1 MNKRT
6 ITIDQLI
13 REEYLKLQKE
23 KYIKNLIKEV
33 AAEIQEQ
40 QNRTVADDL
49 AARLADRGID
59 IDAYRTALAKKPEPI
74 TGGRIRDILI
84 PILEKAGFNA
94 KYESSNRS
102 FSPISR
108 NTDPLYKYFQ
118 NFTFADKFAGIRFQQ
133 TPLDIGNSLQNMM
146 LGLKFQS
153 AAQQIEFD
161 KNGLPNSIRIN
172 TNNISFDISNL
183 PKKLNSLAGSKN
195 FSKEELENGY
205 ILSPNGSYANITLKF
220 SFPKIPSINTVDT
233 PSISLPKSRNIPS
246 FSETLKDSNWK
257 LSKGMGV
264 LKVKTSRTT
273 NNDGKNVERQITYGV
288 ANFYTDPIIVENQ
301 HGVKV
306 ELSINIV
313 GPILKTRAIEAD
325 GSLDPSKDKRKDSKL
340 NKLFPS
346 LVPIA
351 NEKFV
356 PGPDGLTTPDAI
368 LEAADLSSSQITELE
383 NLRKLFETDPIFE
396 SLMVEMIKERMPW
409 ALNAI
414 TKAFFGSIDF
424 ILWCITWLALYNP
437 ITSLVFNP
445 NIDNLQ
451 YLFDWM
457 GWIDAY
463 FIGTGIDIVNAI
475 ISFSR
480 YYLEDKNNRFIVDG
494 CISLFAAIPV
504 YGWAGALFKY
514 RSPLKQSRLARK
526 ALEKVT
532 PKGANLVKLVDDK
545 LFDQFTKAVAAQDIS
560 KMSKILQKMIK
571 KGLLDGDVISKM
583 KGDDCLKAAA
593 LLVASAKKNLNQ
605 FAKYLEKINSALPTS
620 KQIDID
626 WAFNALNKSED
637 IILSMNKGFQDAY
650 NKIIEQQAKI
660 SIPKVIIK
668 KTAKGTK
675 FILKK
680 GVQLVAKAATWSGI
694 WTITGSLP
702 KFIVFNFFKNIVKKI
717 INPKWWSERKAID
730 LGKNAA
736 EFMRKMWYQ
745 HLYENTGKLAL
756 LFNRNA
762 DYTVKLL
769 NEKMLASFSRYSDSG
784 KATFIDIYNKIVKEK
799 FTKITDIP
807 KTDLDYFLT
816 KLKNGSYKIKG
827 INRQSQQSIFREI
840 AQGVAAVTS
849 ENKTPLFVAFMK
861 DGFQNLFNPFS
872 KNHLSKY
879 WTKEA
884 IDQKGYKTL
893 INGIFS
899 MKFADIAFDELN
911 VFFEK
916 EGLNIWGTAN
926 ESEKVEIV
934 QGFFVKFIYDTFEKF
949 DPPIE
954 ETLRIIKN
962 HAVDKLEGA
971 WTNFQ
976 INQELIINDVK
987 NNTEELSDEFIKKI
1001 NQQYTDTPGLEG
1013 DYDDIENSRL
1023 ISPFNIMLE
1032 GGVLITNPW
1041 IRPRYTGPDNRDE
1054 ETWADT
1060 GRDIKIGNNWHTGD
1074 GKTGKPMKY
1083 WKANQTGI
1091 PYHILRKALQYTKDT
1106 PLEQIAIPLSIK
1118 QTTAIAK
1125 TTFKNSPEY
1134 KEAQQLI
1141 AKEIEE
1147 LTNINL
1153 ISSYRSGAQIER
1165 IWKPGPPTANQVVNF
1180 LRQQP
1185 GFFEENMQWLA
1196 TAFDMNKKELDKI
1209 LNYRKKELSEQDF
1222 SGPFGKEH
1230 DYSDYGG
1237 PWGTGHHHKTKFK
1250 KGPGKNPTDSISSDR
1265 GEEEAEDDRIT
1276 GYQLVSEDPKKGTG
1290 KKPKGSGRRLY
1301 TDENPKDTV
1310 SVKFKTRQ
1318 NVSDTLNKS
1327 SFKSKSHKRQ
1337 SQIINLIHQR
1347 LRVAVERTK
1356 DPEKKKR
1363 LKAAY
1368 DYIEK
1373 KKEASKEKTKRLN
1386 KENFADGKNPG
1397 RKGLSQ
1403 RVGIPKNATIAQLE
1417 KAAKSDGE
1425 KGRLARWQLNM
1436 RRGKKK

>member
-1 MNKRT
+1 
-6 ITIDQLI
+6 
-13 REEYLKLQKE
+13 
-23 KYIKNLIKEV
+23 
-33 AAEIQEQ
+33 
-40 QNRTVADDL
+40 
-49 AARLADRGID
+49 
-59 IDAYRTALAKKPEPI
+59 
-74 TGGRIRDILI
+74 
-84 PILEKAGFNA
+84 
-94 KYESSNRS
+94 
-102 FSPISR
+102 
-108 NTDPLYKYFQ
+108 
-118 NFTFADKFAGIRFQQ
+118 
-133 TPLDIGNSLQNMM
+133 
-146 LGLKFQS
+146 
-153 AAQQIEFD
+153 
-161 KNGLPNSIRIN
+161 
-172 TNNISFDISNL
+172 
-183 PKKLNSLAGSKN
+183 
-195 FSKEELENGY
+195 
-205 ILSPNGSYANITLKF
+205 
-220 SFPKIPSINTVDT
+220 
-233 PSISLPKSRNIPS
+233 
-246 FSETLKDSNWK
+246 
-257 LSKGMGV
+257 
-264 LKVKTSRTT
+264 
-273 NNDGKNVERQITYGV
+273 
-288 ANFYTDPIIVENQ
+288 
-301 HGVKV
+301 
-306 ELSINIV
+306 
-313 GPILKTRAIEAD
+313 
-325 GSLDPSKDKRKDSKL
+325 
-340 NKLFPS
+340 
-346 LVPIA
+346 
-351 NEKFV
+351 
-356 PGPDGLTTPDAI
+356 
-368 LEAADLSSSQITELE
+368 
-383 NLRKLFETDPIFE
+383 
-396 SLMVEMIKERMPW
+396 
-409 ALNAI
+409 
-414 TKAFFGSIDF
+414 
-424 ILWCITWLALYNP
+424 
-437 ITSLVFNP
+437 
-445 NIDNLQ
+445 
-451 YLFDWM
+451 
-457 GWIDAY
+457 
-463 FIGTGIDIVNAI
+463 
-475 ISFSR
+475 
-480 YYLEDKNNRFIVDG
+480 
-494 CISLFAAIPV
+494 
-504 YGWAGALFKY
+504 
-514 RSPLKQSRLARK
+514 
-526 ALEKVT
+526 
-532 PKGANLVKLVDDK
+532 
-545 LFDQFTKAVAAQDIS
+545 
-560 KMSKILQKMIK
+560 
-571 KGLLDGDVISKM
+571 
-583 KGDDCLKAAA
+583 
-593 LLVASAKKNLNQ
+593 
-605 FAKYLEKINSALPTS
+605 
-620 KQIDID
+620 
-626 WAFNALNKSED
+626 
-637 IILSMNKGFQDAY
+637 
-650 NKIIEQQAKI
+650 
-660 SIPKVIIK
+660 
-668 KTAKGTK
+668 
-675 FILKK
+675 
-680 GVQLVAKAATWSGI
+680 
-694 WTITGSLP
+694 
-702 KFIVFNFFKNIVKKI
+702 
-717 INPKWWSERKAID
+717 
-730 LGKNAA
+730 
-736 EFMRKMWYQ
+736 
-745 HLYENTGKLAL
+745 
-756 LFNRNA
+756 
-762 DYTVKLL
+762 
-769 NEKMLASFSRYSDSG
+769 
-784 KATFIDIYNKIVKEK
+784 
-799 FTKITDIP
+799 
-807 KTDLDYFLT
+807 
-816 KLKNGSYKIKG
+816 
-827 INRQSQQSIFREI
+827 
-840 AQGVAAVTS
+840 
-849 ENKTPLFVAFMK
+849 MK

-1327 SFKSKSHKRQ
+1327 SFKSHKRQ

>member
-33 AAEIQEQ
+33 TAEIQEQ
-40 QNRTVADDL
+40 QDRTVADEL
-49 AARLADRGID
+49 ESWADEND
-59 IDAYRTALAKKPEPI
+59 IDVGAMINKPKPI

-84 PILEKAGFNA
+84 PILKKAGFNA
-94 KYESSNRS
+94 NYESSNRS
-102 FSPISR
+102 FSPIST

-118 NFTFADKFAGIRFQQ
+118 NFTFADRFAGIRFRQ
-133 TPLDIGNSLQNMM
+133 TPLDIGSSLQNMM

-153 AAQQIEFD
+153 AGQQIEFD
-161 KNGLPNSIRIN
+161 KNGLPKLIRIN
-172 TNNISFDISNL
+172 ANNVSFDISNL
-183 PKKLNSLAGSKN
+183 PKKLNSLAGSKY

-220 SFPKIPSINTVDT
+220 SFPKIPSVNTLDS
-233 PSISLPKSRNIPS
+233 PSISLPQSRNISS

-257 LSKGMGV
+257 LSKGGGE

-273 NNDGKNVERQITYGV
+273 NNAGEKVERQVTYGV

-301 HGVKV
+301 YGVKV

-313 GPILKTRAIEAD
+313 GPILKTRAIETD
-325 GSLDPSKDKRKDSKL
+325 GMIDPSKDKRKDSKL

-346 LVPIA
+346 LISIA

-368 LEAADLSSSQITELE
+368 IESSNLTPSEITELE
-383 NLRKLFETDPIFE
+383 NLRKLLETDPILE
-396 SLMVEMIKERMPW
+396 SLMVQMIKDRMPW

-414 TKAFFGSIDF
+414 TKTIFGTIDF
-424 ILWCITWLALYNP
+424 ILWCMVWLALYNP
-437 ITSLVFNP
+437 IISLVFNP

-451 YLFDWM
+451 YLLDWG

-480 YYLEDKNNRFIVDG
+480 YHLEDENNRFIVDG

-532 PKGANLVKLVDDK
+532 PKGADLIKLVDDK

-560 KMSKILQKMIK
+560 KMSKILQKMEK
-571 KGLLDGDVISKM
+571 KGLLNADVLSKM
-583 KGDDCLKAAA
+583 KGDDSLKAAA
-593 LLVASAKKNLNQ
+593 LLVASAKKNLNE

-620 KQIDID
+620 KQIDLD
-626 WAFNALNKSED
+626 WAFKSLDKSED
-637 IILSMNKGFQDAY
+637 IIFSMNKGFQDAY
-650 NKIIEQQAKI
+650 NKIIERKAKI

-668 KTAKGTK
+668 RTAQGTK

-694 WTITGSLP
+694 WTITGSVP

-717 INPKWWSERKAID
+717 IKPKWWSERKAID
-730 LGKNAA
+730 LGKDAA
-736 EFMRKMWYQ
+736 EFMTKMWYQ

-756 LFNRNA
+756 LFNKNA
-762 DYTVKLL
+762 DYTVEFLDK
-769 NEKMLASFSRYSDSG
+769 KMLASFGRYSDSG

-807 KTDLDYFLT
+807 KTDLDYFLI
-816 KLKNGSYKIKG
+816 KLKNGSYKVNG
-827 INRQSQQSIFREI
+827 INRQSQQSIFRQI
-840 AQGVAAVTS
+840 VQGVAAVTS
-849 ENKTPLFVAFMK
+849 ETKTPLFVAFMK

-879 WTKEA
+879 WTREA

-893 INGIFS
+893 VNGIFS

-911 VFFEK
+911 TFFEK
-916 EGLNIWGTAN
+916 EGLNIWGTAD
-926 ESEKVEIV
+926 ESGKVEIV
-934 QGFFVKFIYDTFEKF
+934 QGLFVKFIYDTFEKF

-962 HAVDKLEGA
+962 YAVDRLEGA

-976 INQELIINDVK
+976 INQELIKNDVK
-987 NNTEELSDEFIKKI
+987 NNALELSDDFKKKI
-1001 NQQYTDTPGLEG
+1001 NQTYTDTPGLEG
-1013 DYDDIENSRL
+1013 DFTDIENSRL
-1023 ISPFNIMLE
+1023 IAPFNIKLE
-1032 GGVLITNPW
+1032 GDVLITNPW

-1060 GRDIKIGNNWHTGD
+1060 GQDIKIGNNWHIGD

-1083 WKANQTGI
+1083 WKANSTGI
-1091 PYHILRKALQYTKDT
+1091 PYDVLRKVLQYTKDT

-1118 QTTAIAK
+1118 QKTAIAR
-1125 TTFKNSPEY
+1125 TTLKNSPEY
-1134 KEAQQLI
+1134 KEAQQRI

-1147 LTNINL
+1147 LSNLKL
-1153 ISSYRSGAQIER
+1153 ISTYSSKQIER
-1165 IWKPGPPTANQVVNF
+1165 IWKPGPPTANQVLNF
-1180 LRQQP
+1180 MKYQP
-1185 GFFEENMQWLA
+1185 NVFEEGMQYLA
-1196 TAFDMNKKELDKI
+1196 TAFDMNKEELDKI
-1209 LNYRKKELSEQDF
+1209 LNYQKKELSEQDF
-1222 SGPFGKEH
+1222 PGPFGKEH

-1318 NVSDTLNKS
+1318 DVSDTLNKS
-1327 SFKSKSHKRQ
+1327 SFKSKSHARQ

-1368 DYIEK
+1368 DYIKK

-1417 KAAKSDGE
+1417 KAAKADGE

-1436 RRGKKK
+1436 RRGKKKKK